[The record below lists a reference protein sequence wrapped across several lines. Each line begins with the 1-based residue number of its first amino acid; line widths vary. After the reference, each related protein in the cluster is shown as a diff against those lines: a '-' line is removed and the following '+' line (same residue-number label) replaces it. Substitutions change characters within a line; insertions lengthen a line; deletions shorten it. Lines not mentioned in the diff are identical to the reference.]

1 MAFSDDF
8 YSAHDK
14 LRVTA
19 KQCKETMPQD
29 WNERVA
35 KALVILDGV
44 RPEMERIRKELDE
57 VYSKLGKS
65 SINEQVRDARKEKE
79 GK

>member
-14 LRVTA
+14 LRVVA
-19 KQCKETMPQD
+19 KQCKDTMPQD

-35 KALVILDGV
+35 RVMTILDGV
-44 RPEMERIRKELDE
+44 RPEMERIRKELDS
-57 VYSKLGKS
+57 VYANLSKLPRT
-65 SINEQVRDARKEKE
+65 EQVRDERKE
-79 GK
+79 